1 MSDILAKW
9 LGFEGEIPKDS
20 IALEEHWKPY
30 FSESFCGFECP
41 EKWVEVVHLAL
52 SAMKMVDENFRIAQ
66 VKSKWG
72 GLRIYFD
79 TDLENKE
86 KVFLLD
92 LIVDWAEHRVNPLTS
107 EDIGNP

>member
-1 MSDILAKW
+1 MSNILTKY
-9 LGFEGEIPKDS
+9 LNFEGEIPKDS
-20 IALEEHWKPY
+20 IALQEYWKPY
-30 FSESFCGFECP
+30 FSENFCGFGCP
-41 EKWVEVVHLAL
+41 EKWVEVIHLAL
-52 SAMKMVDENFRIAQ
+52 SAMKMIDKDFRIGQ

-92 LIVDWAEHRVNPLTS
+92 LIVDWAEHRAIPMTF
-107 EDIGNP
+107 EDVKL